1 MENDLEK
8 MSKTMPYTVPEGFF
22 DEMEE
27 HLMQEVAPKKS
38 KSKTRNVV
46 LWTSLAVA
54 ASLALLL
61 VLRQGWHHNDD
72 ASFEQVEMAFNQ
84 LSDSDQQLM
93 LELFDEMDE
102 LDEFDNY

>member
-27 HLMQEVAPKKS
+27 RLMQEVAPKKS
-38 KSKTRNVV
+38 KSKTRKVL

-61 VLRQGWHHNDD
+61 VLRQGWHN
-72 ASFEQVEMAFNQ
+72 AENESFKQVEMAFNQ

-102 LDEFDNY
+102 LDNY

>member
-1 MENDLEK
+1 MENDLDK

-27 HLMQEVAPKKS
+27 RLMQEVAPKKS
-38 KSKTRNVV
+38 KARNVV

-61 VLRQGWHHNDD
+61 VLRQEWHRSDE

-84 LSDSDQQLM
+84 LSDSDQQLIV
-93 LELFDEMDE
+93 ELFDEMDE
-102 LDEFDNY
+102 LDNY

>member
-1 MENDLEK
+1 MEK

-27 HLMQEVAPKKS
+27 RLMQEVAPK

-61 VLRQGWHHNDD
+61 VLRQGRHRSDD

-93 LELFDEMDE
+93 LEFFDEMDY
-102 LDEFDNY
+102 FDNF